1 MIDHGIR
8 DTPPEPRRTVTAR
21 DVAAAAGVSVAT
33 VSYAFNRPD
42 RVSSV
47 TRERVLATAASL
59 GYRGPDP
66 SARALRTGRTGRV
79 AMAMT
84 GGATELLG
92 DPAAVAV
99 ALGLARALERE
110 GLVLQMGAP
119 GTAPVDGS
127 VLFRT
132 PDVGLTGPVVLAD
145 PTGPTA
151 CPAATADVE
160 GAATAMAR
168 HLRDLGHRSLAVITW
183 PAAGGR
189 LHGARRGWGDAGP
202 LTIIS
207 APTSGRIH
215 GDQSGRAALATG
227 ATAVLGLTDALATEA
242 LAAAGHRGL
251 SVPRD
256 ISVAGIDDL
265 PGADLLGLTTA
276 LIPYRPLGELAG
288 SLLARL
294 IIGEPPGAA
303 PCLPAMPVIRRTTGP
318 APQPPLTFTR

>member
-1 MIDHGIR
+1 MLDHDISG
-8 DTPPEPRRTVTAR
+8 TPTGPRRAVTAR
-21 DVAAAAGVSVAT
+21 DVAVAAGVSVAT
-33 VSYAFNRPD
+33 VSYAFNRPG

-79 AMAMT
+79 VMAMT

-110 GLVLQMGAP
+110 GLVLVIGAP
-119 GTAPVDGS
+119 DTAPVDGS

-132 PDVGLTGPVVLAD
+132 PDVGPTGPVVLAD

-151 CPAATADVE
+151 CPVATADVE
-160 GAATAMAR
+160 GAAVAMAR
-168 HLRDLGHRSLAVITW
+168 HLRDLGHRSLAIITW
-183 PAAGGR
+183 PGAGGR
-189 LHGARRGWGDAGP
+189 LYGARRGWGDAGP
-202 LTIIS
+202 LTIIL

-215 GDQSGRAALATG
+215 GDRSGHAALATG

-251 SVPRD
+251 SVPTD
-256 ISVAGIDDL
+256 VSVAGIDDL

-294 IIGEPPGAA
+294 IAGEPPHAV
-303 PCLPAMPVIRRTTGP
+303 PRLPALPVIRATTGP
-318 APQPPLTFTR
+318 APQPPLIFTR